1 MTCLDLRTLG
11 GVALLRAGVSIERPA
26 ITRKPLALLVLLASA
41 GIRGLTRDKLLG
53 YLWPEA
59 DEERGRSVL
68 RQTVYA
74 LRRDLGSPD
83 LLLSS
88 AASIRLNPEV
98 IRTDLA
104 AFNEAAAAGDW
115 DTAAELYRGPFAD
128 GFYLAEA
135 PEFERWIETERQDL
149 EARLRRGLDG
159 AARRAVEAGDHQVA
173 AEWWRRVLRYD
184 PLNSRTAVEL
194 IEALERS
201 GQPGLALE
209 AAREHGDVLQAE
221 LGTGV
226 GAPIADA
233 VQRISAGLSHPS
245 LAGPAPTMRVPVAA
259 AVLPDPRTPSA
270 SLPRPPRVRQ
280 GRALAAAVLGILGL
294 AALASTRR
302 DDSADPRAGAGLT
315 DAGRRRTLAIVP
327 FADSSPSRASGY
339 RARAL
344 TDQVGRQLAGIGA
357 LRVQRTATGSPA
369 DLRLNGVFRL
379 EDARFEID
387 VSLSDGKS
395 GRPLWTGRHAGAAPD
410 LPGVQAEV
418 ARDVASALGLSLTA
432 AERRRIERVP
442 TASAEAY
449 DLFLRSTGLSTVHR
463 TENLAGIAL
472 LEQAVRRDTS
482 FAIALAT
489 LARRFMFQAYLV
501 DPTFGDSGMAA
512 VQRAIAADSGLGEA
526 WFALGDLQGLAGHPS
541 AARLSYLKA
550 IDLDPGQ
557 LPAMVDLSD
566 VDASLG
572 RLDEA
577 LYWAL
582 RAVRQD
588 PASPG
593 FRSHLVAALYYLRA
607 DDAAERSMLDAE
619 QRWPDY
625 ERFPIWLARLDFVR
639 GRDSAAMGRL
649 RRYVLRDPGNEE
661 AAVALAAFAALTGA
675 ADGEALVQERL
686 RTSPGA
692 KPYGPAKVSF
702 PGLLALTRR
711 RQGDLTGARI
721 LEDSVL
727 AAAKAREAAGG
738 EDLTFATERAA
749 IHALRGDSEALT
761 WLERAYAAGERDY
774 GWLAVDPFFEPFRR
788 QARFRQIL
796 SRMQTDVAAMRR
808 RATEADD
815 SVF

>member
-1 MTCLDLRTLG
+1 MLDLRTLG

-26 ITRKPLALLVLLASA
+26 IARKPLALLVLLTSA
-41 GIRGLTRDKLLG
+41 GIQGLTRDKLLG

-104 AFNEAAAAGDW
+104 AFHEAAGAGDW
-115 DTAAELYRGPFAD
+115 DTAAQLYRGPFAD

-135 PEFERWIETERQDL
+135 PEFERWVETERQDL

-159 AARRAVEAGDHQVA
+159 AARRACEAGDHQAA

-209 AAREHGDVLQAE
+209 AARDHGDVLQAE

-233 VQRISAGLSHPS
+233 VRRISAGLSHPNQ
-245 LAGPAPTMRVPVAA
+245 AGPVPASRVPVAA
-259 AVLPDPRTPSA
+259 VATPGPGPPSV
-270 SLPRPPRVRQ
+270 SLPAKPRVRR
-280 GRALAAAVLGILGL
+280 GRALGAAVFGIIGL
-294 AALASTRR
+294 AALAFTRR
-302 DDSADPRAGAGLT
+302 DDFADPRAGLK
-315 DAGRRRTLAIVP
+315 DAGHRRTLAIVP
-327 FADSSPSRASGY
+327 FADSSPSRSGGY

-344 TDQVGRQLAGIGA
+344 TDQVERQLAGIGA
-357 LRVQRTATGSPA
+357 LRVLRTAAGSPA

-379 EDARFEID
+379 DDGRFEID

-395 GRPLWTGRHAGAAPD
+395 GRPLWAGSHAGAAPD

-418 ARDVASALGLSLTA
+418 SRDVASALGLSLTA
-432 AERRRIERVP
+432 AERRRIEWVP
-442 TASAEAY
+442 TASTEAY
-449 DLFLRSTGLSTVHR
+449 DLYLRSTGLSKVHR

-472 LEQAVRRDTS
+472 LEQAVRRDST
-482 FAIALAT
+482 FALALAT

-501 DPTFGDSGMAA
+501 DPAFGDSGMAA
-512 VQRAIAADSGLGEA
+512 VRRAIAADSGFGEA

-572 RLDEA
+572 RFDEA

-593 FRSHLVAALYYLRA
+593 FRSHLVAALYFLRA

-619 QRWPDY
+619 RRWPDF

-639 GRDSAAMGRL
+639 ERGSAATDRL

-661 AAVALAAFAALTGA
+661 ASVALAAFAALTGA
-675 ADGEALVQERL
+675 ADGEALVKERM

-692 KPYGPAKVSF
+692 MPDGPAKVSF
-702 PGLLALTRR
+702 
-711 RQGDLTGARI
+711 
-721 LEDSVL
+721 
-727 AAAKAREAAGG
+727 
-738 EDLTFATERAA
+738 
-749 IHALRGDSEALT
+749 
-761 WLERAYAAGERDY
+761 
-774 GWLAVDPFFEPFRR
+774 
-788 QARFRQIL
+788 
-796 SRMQTDVAAMRR
+796 
-808 RATEADD
+808 
-815 SVF
+815 